1 MKKIIL
7 LSLLII
13 SISTEAQV
21 QFYIEPSANISLISN
36 SQATRT
42 NEVATDRPGNRM
54 VRKENYSAIYT
65 NKVGGGITAGL
76 NYFFKEDFSLD
87 AGLDFNNVNFH
98 QKARTS
104 ISHVYMPLNG
114 NAESTETSPVMTVK
128 SDDSHSLFLLA
139 LPVSLSYYLLEND
152 LSVGVGLIP
161 TFLLHGTGGRGSAT
175 EFNKA
180 HLGVHVQLKYQFV
193 PQWCVVA
200 GFQEYSSKLYKPE
213 LKQSFSNLRF
223 LKLGV
228 KYNI

>member
-42 NEVATDRPGNRM
+42 NEVATDRPGNQM

-114 NAESTETSPVMTVK
+114 NAESTETAPVMTVK
-128 SDDSHSLFLLA
+128 SDDSHSLLHSFYTE
-139 LPVSLSYYLLEND
+139 PV
-152 LSVGVGLIP
+152 VGVQPPNLIKLIWEF
-161 TFLLHGTGGRGSAT
+161 TFSLNTNLCH
-175 EFNKA
+175 N
-180 HLGVHVQLKYQFV
+180 GVSWQVFRNTAVNYT
-193 PQWCVVA
+193 
-200 GFQEYSSKLYKPE
+200 
-213 LKQSFSNLRF
+213 NL
-223 LKLGV
+223 
-228 KYNI
+228 N